1 MNRIVMTAI
10 SFAVMAVGCSENN
23 SDSRDLNSESISSV
37 SVESTDSSDTS
48 QNEGNNT
55 KVQTISATRTSESDL
70 FSDRDLNPDYSSPTA
85 EIILTGNTAEISGN
99 GVSVNNSIVTITSEG
114 IYHITGTLDDGQII
128 VNADDKKVQLVLDN
142 VSINCSNSSAIYVE
156 NAKKVFI
163 TLADDSKNYLS
174 DGKDYNNED
183 STDEPDATI
192 FSHDSITFNGNGELE
207 VTGNYKDGIRSKDD
221 IVITSGTIT
230 VNAVNNAIKAKD
242 YVAVADGI
250 INLTAGNNGIYANNK
265 NDETSGFVYIEGG
278 DFTITTGG
286 GSSESTKQHTE
297 DFGNGFGGGF
307 GGGHEGNFNGEPPE
321 MPDDFDPSDMQGFE
335 DFDPSMLEIP
345 EMGDM
350 ENFNPNNSEMPQMN
364 DSENFNPEN
373 LNLSIQE
380 TTQTTESSD
389 STNAPKGI
397 KASAKIDIAGGT
409 FNINSADDSLHAGT
423 VINISDGDIKIDAG
437 DDGIHA
443 DSEINITGGNISVLN
458 SYEGIEA
465 TVINIYDGLIEVN
478 SSDDGLNASDGVT
491 SQEGMGTYSE
501 NIKININGGIIYV
514 NASGDGIDSNGDMF
528 INGGTVIVNGPEN
541 SGNGALDTNGE
552 ITVTGGTIVA
562 AGMSGMAECPTDTST
577 QNSISATFDSTY
589 EGGTLITLTDDS
601 GNEIIS
607 FAPEKSFDNIII
619 SSPEIKT
626 GTTYT
631 FYTGG
636 TSSASERYGLYENGS
651 YNNDGTES
659 GNVTIENVISY
670 IGSQSMMGNFG
681 GGMKQPDM
689 SDMQDKK
696 HRNSGHMQ

>member
-1 MNRIVMTAI
+1 
-10 SFAVMAVGCSENN
+10 
-23 SDSRDLNSESISSV
+23 
-37 SVESTDSSDTS
+37 
-48 QNEGNNT
+48 
-55 KVQTISATRTSESDL
+55 
-70 FSDRDLNPDYSSPTA
+70 
-85 EIILTGNTAEISGN
+85 
-99 GVSVNNSIVTITSEG
+99 
-114 IYHITGTLDDGQII
+114 
-128 VNADDKKVQLVLDN
+128 
-142 VSINCSNSSAIYVE
+142 
-156 NAKKVFI
+156 
-163 TLADDSKNYLS
+163 
-174 DGKDYNNED
+174 
-183 STDEPDATI
+183 
-192 FSHDSITFNGNGELE
+192 
-207 VTGNYKDGIRSKDD
+207 
-221 IVITSGTIT
+221 
-230 VNAVNNAIKAKD
+230 
-242 YVAVADGI
+242 
-250 INLTAGNNGIYANNK
+250 
-265 NDETSGFVYIEGG
+265 
-278 DFTITTGG
+278 
-286 GSSESTKQHTE
+286 
-297 DFGNGFGGGF
+297 
-307 GGGHEGNFNGEPPE
+307 
-321 MPDDFDPSDMQGFE
+321 
-335 DFDPSMLEIP
+335 
-345 EMGDM
+345 
-350 ENFNPNNSEMPQMN
+350 
-364 DSENFNPEN
+364 
-373 LNLSIQE
+373 
-380 TTQTTESSD
+380 
-389 STNAPKGI
+389 
-397 KASAKIDIAGGT
+397 
-409 FNINSADDSLHAGT
+409 
-423 VINISDGDIKIDAG
+423 
-437 DDGIHA
+437 
-443 DSEINITGGNISVLN
+443 
-458 SYEGIEA
+458 
-465 TVINIYDGLIEVN
+465 
-478 SSDDGLNASDGVT
+478 
-491 SQEGMGTYSE
+491 MGTYSE